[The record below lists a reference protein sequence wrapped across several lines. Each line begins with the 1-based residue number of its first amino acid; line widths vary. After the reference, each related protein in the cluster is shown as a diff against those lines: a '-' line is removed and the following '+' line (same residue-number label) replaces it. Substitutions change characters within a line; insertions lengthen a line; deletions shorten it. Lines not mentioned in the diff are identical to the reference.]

1 MQILANYWCIFQ
13 HKLTHHLLNLHIIQG
28 KLHKGLAMKALLKSF
43 IILYACLL
51 TSRSYAFPEIP
62 FCPAGG
68 PPGWLN
74 YFNDK
79 RDQNIWHRYSRYTPG
94 AYHTGQYRGN
104 YVPAYNPEFRRYDSI
119 VRPNTY
125 ILRY

>member
-1 MQILANYWCIFQ
+1 
-13 HKLTHHLLNLHIIQG
+13 
-28 KLHKGLAMKALLKSF
+28 MKALLKSI

-51 TSRSYAFPEIP
+51 TARSYAFPEIP

-79 RDQNIWHRYSRYTPG
+79 RDQNIRHRYSRYTPG
-94 AYHTGQYRGN
+94 AYNAGQYQG
-104 YVPAYNPEFRRYDSI
+104 YHVPAYNPGYRRYDYI
-119 VRPNTY
+119 EQPYTY
-125 ILRY
+125 IPRY